1 MRTELRISG
10 AELNTMSQMQLIGE
24 YVMMYA
30 LEKLVR
36 TKNSSISFYRKY
48 YDEVVELTV
57 NAQNTNS
64 LLFFR
69 APILYDI
76 QDRPIF
82 NSRIKQCSLY

>member
-1 MRTELRISG
+1 MLTELKISG

-48 YDEVVELTV
+48 Y
-57 NAQNTNS
+57 
-64 LLFFR
+64 
-69 APILYDI
+69 
-76 QDRPIF
+76 
-82 NSRIKQCSLY
+82 K